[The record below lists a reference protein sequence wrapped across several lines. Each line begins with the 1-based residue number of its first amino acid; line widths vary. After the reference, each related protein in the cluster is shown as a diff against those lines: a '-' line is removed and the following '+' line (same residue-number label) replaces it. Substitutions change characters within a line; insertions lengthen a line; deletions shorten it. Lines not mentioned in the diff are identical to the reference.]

1 MDVLSFYYILVSL
14 NLWSDVLSL
23 LTNYGTL
30 QCSKQGVVQIV
41 GGGIFGNLIS
51 GVKISGDE
59 IPPRSSALTNDIYS
73 SFIYDKITQSY
84 IMHI

>member
-1 MDVLSFYYILVSL
+1 MVRRVIITHELRYSTVLKTRGRSNSR
-14 NLWSDVLSL
+14 
-23 LTNYGTL
+23 
-30 QCSKQGVVQIV
+30 